1 MKGRF
6 VVLPKNTRNHHYY
19 EIPSDLEIAHRPDSK
34 TATSSTLSLVHSM
47 IPSLKEK
54 GVDVLSFAIPP
65 AHSTHPLIQ
74 TDSEE
79 IGLRMSS
86 VDSSP
91 LETNSENEGIALT
104 DSKASLLFPSD
115 HYFFG
120 TDAEFQSLYKE
131 FFLDHCVE
139 FYRLKRCDMDVM
151 IPIIPNYSLNG
162 DDVVYYYDMGV
173 LKAHPGTDGRETQWE
188 NETLPNYRLV
198 SFLYPFSNLLE
209 INMGLVYASDHLS
222 DSQISD
228 HVFLSSGLP
237 VASDSARN

>member
-6 VVLPKNTRNHHYY
+6 VVLPKNTRNHNYY
-19 EIPSDLEIAHRPDSK
+19 EIPSDLEIAHRQDSK

-47 IPSLKEK
+47 LPSLKEK

-65 AHSTHPLIQ
+65 AHSTQPLIQ
-74 TDSEE
+74 TDTEE

-91 LETNSENEGIALT
+91 LETNSENEGISLA

-131 FFLDHCVE
+131 FFFVCFLLNCVGWSVWIWMSWSQL
-139 FYRLKRCDMDVM
+139 FRTIRLMERTSFTTTIWVFWKFIQEPMEKKRNGKTKRCQT
-151 IPIIPNYSLNG
+151 
-162 DDVVYYYDMGV
+162 
-173 LKAHPGTDGRETQWE
+173 TDLFFIFGC
-188 NETLPNYRLV
+188 
-198 SFLYPFSNLLE
+198 FLIY
-209 INMGLVYASDHLS
+209 
-222 DSQISD
+222 
-228 HVFLSSGLP
+228 
-237 VASDSARN
+237 